1 MNDNSKNV
9 EKLRGKIA
17 ELVKIVSALEEAY
30 PGRHF
35 TLDGH
40 LVGSV
45 GEVLAEYY
53 YGVELHPTGTPVHD
67 GKINGKEVQIKT
79 TQRDI
84 VLLGEEPDY
93 LLVLY
98 LANTGAAFEVYNGPG
113 KFAWDSETNKDK
125 RGYKHLRVNKLMELD
140 AEVKDEDRIPQV
152 NGIRK
157 MRKEL
162 KNPKKL
168 KKLAEAQIANAIWDW
183 SVVF

>member
-17 ELVKIVSALEEAY
+17 ELVKIVNALEKVY

-40 LVGSV
+40 LVGSM

-53 YGVELHPTGTPVHD
+53 YGVELYPASTPKHD
-67 GKINGKEVQIKT
+67 GRVNGKDVQIKA
-79 TQRDI
+79 TQRDV

-98 LANTGAAFEVYNGPG
+98 LANTGAAFEVFNGPG
-113 KFAWDSETNKDK
+113 KLAWDSVENKDK

-140 AEVKDEDRIPQV
+140 AEVKDADRIPQV

-157 MRKEL
+157 MRKEF
-162 KNPKKL
+162 KNPKK
-168 KKLAEAQIANAIWDW
+168 
-183 SVVF
+183 

>member
-17 ELVKIVSALEEAY
+17 ELVKIVSALEKAY

-40 LVGSV
+40 LVGSI
-45 GEVLAEYY
+45 GEVLAEYF
-53 YGVELHPTGTPVHD
+53 YGVELYIASTPKHD
-67 GKINGKEVQIKT
+67 GYVDGKEVQIKA
-79 TQRDI
+79 TQRDV

-98 LANTGAAFEVYNGPG
+98 LANTGAVFEVYNGPG
-113 KFAWDSETNKDK
+113 KLAWDSVENKDK

-140 AEVKDEDRIPQV
+140 AEVKDADRIPQV

-157 MRKEL
+157 MRKEF
-162 KNPKKL
+162 KNPK
-168 KKLAEAQIANAIWDW
+168 I
-183 SVVF
+183 

>member
-17 ELVKIVSALEEAY
+17 ELVKIVNALEKTY

-40 LVGSV
+40 LVGSM

-53 YGVELHPTGTPVHD
+53 YGVELFPASTPKHD
-67 GKINGKEVQIKT
+67 GRVNGKDVQIKA
-79 TQRDI
+79 TQRDV

-98 LANTGAAFEVYNGPG
+98 LANTGAVFEVYNGPG
-113 KFAWDSETNKDK
+113 KLAWDSVENSDK
-125 RGYKHLRVNKLMELD
+125 RGYKHLRINKLMELD
-140 AEVKDEDRIPQV
+140 SLVKDEERIPQIK
-152 NGIRK
+152 GIRK
-157 MRKEL
+157 MRKEF
-162 KNPKKL
+162 KNKK
-168 KKLAEAQIANAIWDW
+168 
-183 SVVF
+183 

>member
-17 ELVKIVSALEEAY
+17 ELVKIVSALEKAY

-40 LVGSV
+40 LVGSM

-53 YGVELHPTGTPVHD
+53 YGVELYPASTPKHD
-67 GKINGKEVQIKT
+67 GRVNGKDVQIKA
-79 TQRDI
+79 TQRDV
-84 VLLGEEPDY
+84 VLLGEEPDN

-98 LANTGAAFEVYNGPG
+98 LANTGAVFEVYNGPG
-113 KFAWDSETNKDK
+113 KLAWDSVENKDK

-140 AEVKDEDRIPQV
+140 AEVKDADRIPQV

-157 MRKEL
+157 MRIEF
-162 KNPKKL
+162 KNPK
-168 KKLAEAQIANAIWDW
+168 I
-183 SVVF
+183 

>member
-1 MNDNSKNV
+1 MNDNSKNM

-17 ELVKIVSALEEAY
+17 DLIKIVSALEKAY

-40 LVGSV
+40 LVGSI

-53 YGVELHPTGTPVHD
+53 YGVELYPASTPKHD
-67 GKINGKEVQIKT
+67 GCVDGKEVQIKA
-79 TQRDI
+79 TQRDV

-113 KFAWDSETNKDK
+113 KLAWDSVENKDK

-140 AEVKDEDRIPQV
+140 AEVKDADRIPQV

-157 MRKEL
+157 MRKEF
-162 KNPKKL
+162 KNKK
-168 KKLAEAQIANAIWDW
+168 
-183 SVVF
+183 

>member
-17 ELVKIVSALEEAY
+17 DLIKIVSALEKAY

-40 LVGSV
+40 LVGSI

-53 YGVELHPTGTPVHD
+53 YGVELYPASTPKHD
-67 GKINGKEVQIKT
+67 GYVDGKEVQIKA
-79 TQRDI
+79 TQRDV
-84 VLLGEEPDY
+84 VLLGEEPEY

-98 LANTGAAFEVYNGPG
+98 LANTGAVFEVYNGPG
-113 KFAWDSETNKDK
+113 KLAWDSVENRDK
-125 RGYKHLRVNKLMELD
+125 RGYKHPRINKLMEIDSL
-140 AEVKDEDRIPQV
+140 VKNEERIPQV

-157 MRKEL
+157 MRKEF
-162 KNPKKL
+162 KNKK
-168 KKLAEAQIANAIWDW
+168 
-183 SVVF
+183 

>member
-9 EKLRGKIA
+9 EKLREKIA
-17 ELVKIVSALEEAY
+17 ELVRIVNALEKAY

-40 LVGSV
+40 LVGSM

-53 YGVELHPTGTPVHD
+53 YGVELFPASTPKHD
-67 GKINGKEVQIKT
+67 GRVNGKEVQIKA
-79 TQRDI
+79 TQRDV

-113 KFAWDSETNKDK
+113 KLAWDSVVNKDK

-140 AEVKDEDRIPQV
+140 AEVKEEDRIPQV

-157 MRKEL
+157 MRKEF
-162 KNPKKL
+162 KNPK
-168 KKLAEAQIANAIWDW
+168 I
-183 SVVF
+183 

>member
-1 MNDNSKNV
+1 MEKNRNNTT
-9 EKLRGKIA
+9 ELRRKVG
-17 ELVKIVSALEEAY
+17 ELVQIVNELEEAY

-40 LVGSV
+40 LVGSM

-53 YGVELHPTGTPVHD
+53 YGVELYKPSAKKHD
-67 GKINGKEVQIKT
+67 GCVRGKEVQIKA
-79 TQRDI
+79 TQRDV

-113 KFAWDSETNKDK
+113 KLAWDSVENKDM
-125 RGYKHLRVNKLMELD
+125 RGYKHLRINKLMELD
-140 AEVKDEDRIPQV
+140 SLVKDEDRIPQV

-157 MRKEL
+157 MRKEF
-162 KNPKKL
+162 KNKRR
-168 KKLAEAQIANAIWDW
+168 
-183 SVVF
+183 

>member
-1 MNDNSKNV
+1 MEKNRNDIT
-9 EKLRGKIA
+9 ELRRKLE
-17 ELVKIVSALEEAY
+17 ELVQIVNELEEAY

-40 LVGSV
+40 LVGSM

-53 YGVELHPTGTPVHD
+53 YGVELYKPSAKKHD
-67 GKINGKEVQIKT
+67 GCVRGKEVQIKA
-79 TQRDI
+79 TQRDV

-113 KFAWDSETNKDK
+113 KLAWDSVENKDM
-125 RGYKHLRVNKLMELD
+125 RGYKHLRINKLMELD
-140 AEVKDEDRIPQV
+140 SLVKDEDRIPQV

-157 MRKEL
+157 MRKEI
-162 KNPKKL
+162 KNKRR
-168 KKLAEAQIANAIWDW
+168 
-183 SVVF
+183 

>member
-1 MNDNSKNV
+1 MNDNSKNM

-17 ELVKIVSALEEAY
+17 DLIKIVSALEKAY

-40 LVGSV
+40 LVGSI

-53 YGVELHPTGTPVHD
+53 YGVELYPASTPKHD
-67 GKINGKEVQIKT
+67 GCVDGKEVQIKA
-79 TQRDI
+79 TQRDV

-98 LANTGAAFEVYNGPG
+98 LANTGAAFEVFNGPG
-113 KFAWDSETNKDK
+113 KLAWDSVENKDK

-140 AEVKDEDRIPQV
+140 AEVKDADRIPQV

-157 MRKEL
+157 MRKEY
-162 KNPKKL
+162 KNPK
-168 KKLAEAQIANAIWDW
+168 N
-183 SVVF
+183 